1 MAAFPILGLNS
12 LEAAKSLFM
21 KTFQFLSVALC
32 ILGAT
37 AYSQN
42 TTINLGEKHK
52 SNSFSTINRELSQIT
67 NDSVAVRLNA
77 ASGDG
82 LSILKDVSFDEG
94 TVQIEMLGENNPGK
108 SFVGFAFNIQNDST
122 YEVVYFRP
130 FNFVAE
136 EQLRKE
142 HMVQYI
148 FHPEF
153 TWKKLRETRTG
164 EFENEIVNP
173 PDPDHWF
180 TAKIE
185 IGKST
190 VKVFVNN
197 SNDATLEVTRLAQ
210 IKSDKIGIWTGFNSS
225 GSFRNLKIEPR

>member
-1 MAAFPILGLNS
+1 
-12 LEAAKSLFM
+12 M

-42 TTINLGEKHK
+42 TTINLAEKHK

-67 NDSVAVRLNA
+67 NDSVAVQTKCGL
-77 ASGDG
+77 GGMG
-82 LSILKDVSFDEG
+82 LSILKDVSFDDG
-94 TVQIEMLGENNPGK
+94 TVQIELLGENNPGR

-136 EQLRKE
+136 EQLRKK

-173 PDPDHWF
+173 PDPDPLVH
-180 TAKIE
+180 
-185 IGKST
+185 GKNRNWKEYS
-190 VKVFVNN
+190 
-197 SNDATLEVTRLAQ
+197 
-210 IKSDKIGIWTGFNSS
+210 KSHM
-225 GSFRNLKIEPR
+225 

>member
-1 MAAFPILGLNS
+1 
-12 LEAAKSLFM
+12 M

-42 TTINLGEKHK
+42 TTINLGEKYK
-52 SNSFSTINRELSQIT
+52 SNSFSTINRELSQLAD
-67 NDSVAVRLNA
+67 DSGAVQLNA

-82 LSILKDVSFDEG
+82 ISILKDVSFDEG
-94 TVQIEMLGENNPGK
+94 TVQIELLGENNPGR

-136 EQLRKE
+136 EQLRKS
-142 HMVQYI
+142 HMAQYI
-148 FHPEF
+148 YHPEF

-173 PDPDHWF
+173 PDPDQWF

-190 VKVFVNN
+190 VKVYVNN
-197 SNDATLEVTRLAQ
+197 SEDGTLEIKRLAE

-225 GSFRNLKIEPR
+225 GSFRNLQIETR